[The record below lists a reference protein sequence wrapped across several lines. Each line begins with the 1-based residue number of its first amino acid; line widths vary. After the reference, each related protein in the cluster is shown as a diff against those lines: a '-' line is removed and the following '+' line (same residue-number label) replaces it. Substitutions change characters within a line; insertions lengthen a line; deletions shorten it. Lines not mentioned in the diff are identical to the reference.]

1 MMAKFDIFNAN
12 LADYSMR
19 LSVTEFVKIIYD
31 FKKKKTRMAMSTQ
44 HHIQKK
50 YALHHFS

>member
-12 LADYSMR
+12 CAVYSMGP
-19 LSVTEFVKIIYD
+19 SGTEFLKIIYD
-31 FKKKKTRMAMSTQ
+31 FKKKKTRTAMSTQ

-50 YALHHFS
+50 YALHPFS